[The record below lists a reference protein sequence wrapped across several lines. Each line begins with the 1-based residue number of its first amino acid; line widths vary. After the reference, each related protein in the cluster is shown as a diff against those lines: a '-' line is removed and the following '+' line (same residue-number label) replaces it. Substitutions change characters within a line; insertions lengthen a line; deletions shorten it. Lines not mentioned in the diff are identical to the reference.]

1 MDENYT
7 DIVEEYF
14 RHRKYCNSL
23 DCAKVIFEPEQKRE
37 WFFDEGKWCYFEF
50 LCDDNDYR
58 LVKTEEKD
66 FNDDCILKDMSY
78 EIKMLLSFVHLR
90 GISSIEKEVFSSYVN
105 QYEYAKKSNPA
116 LTVEKFN
123 FDIKMREEAEL
134 EKSQKTANRILTGC
148 LGLIIIVIIAFGIFI
163 LSMFFA
169 PSAAAKSKY
178 TSSFI
183 QHFVICRP
191 FSESKFNTAYNSKST
206 YEIKGYAPD
215 GSGKCVYMET
225 HTWQR
230 GTNIVTCYFTQK
242 QIDDYYKAMI
252 NPDIQG
258 SVLVKGMPVVGQ
270 NEEVTFLKYFNDPK
284 VCVTRSIK
292 N

>member
-23 DCAKVIFEPEQKRE
+23 DCAKVIFEPQEKKE
-37 WFFDEGKWCYFEF
+37 WFFDEGKWCYFKF

-58 LVKTEEKD
+58 LIKTEAKD
-66 FNDDCILKDMSY
+66 FDDTCILKDMSY

-90 GISSIEKEVFSSYVN
+90 NISAIEKDVFSSYVN
-105 QYEYAKKSNPA
+105 RYENAKKSNPS
-116 LTVEKFN
+116 LTLEKFN
-123 FDIKMREEAEL
+123 FDIKMKEEEEL

-148 LGLIIIVIIAFGIFI
+148 LGLIILVIIAFGIFI

-178 TSSFI
+178 TPAFI
-183 QHFVICRP
+183 QHFVICRNY
-191 FSESKFNTAYNSKST
+191 SESKFNTAYNSKST
-206 YEIKGYAPD
+206 YEIKGFAPD
-215 GSGKCVYMET
+215 GSGKCVYVET

-230 GTNIVTCYFTQK
+230 GTSVITCYFSPK
-242 QIDDYYKAMI
+242 QMDEYYKAMI

-284 VCVTRSIK
+284 TCQTQSIK
-292 N
+292 